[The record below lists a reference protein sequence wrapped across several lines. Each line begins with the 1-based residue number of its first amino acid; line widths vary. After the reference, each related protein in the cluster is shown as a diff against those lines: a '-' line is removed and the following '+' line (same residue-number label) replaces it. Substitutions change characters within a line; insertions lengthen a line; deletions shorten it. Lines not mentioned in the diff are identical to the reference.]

1 MIQRV
6 EKIIG
11 AKYSGGNILLNNGLL
26 YFSVGKYI
34 SIYDHVNLR
43 SEVLQTSNSTNISI
57 LSTSS
62 CGKFLLIVDFLG
74 SIFILNL
81 QKKTT
86 ITKISTRERV
96 LDAKFS
102 TGSKFFAVVKQ
113 GKVDIWSLQLVG
125 LSFQKVSLFKTFA
138 IPFFH
143 TENNRSLSWSS
154 DDSCI
159 VLGCE
164 DYTCRIFELRNQAGE
179 DKAEVLI
186 GQKEYIIDTHMSNDM
201 STTYCVTRN
210 GTLGTWQKIKG
221 KWRMEE
227 VKKLNSVSLASSSCF
242 NRKNSLLVVGFGSF
256 FLLYD
261 IHLHMQLQKIALDH
275 LSLSSCNFSGNG
287 EVILFGSDRNGRISL
302 WEWKKELMI
311 FTYEG
316 HQQNIRTCAFSRDG
330 SLIATGSAD
339 CNVKVWNHNSGDCVS
354 TFSDHLMPVTAVT
367 FTTANHIVI
376 SASLDGTVRAFD
388 LIRHRNF
395 RILVGDESGQYS
407 CLAVD
412 SSGDMICAGTCDTS
426 KIFLWSLKSGRL
438 LDVLVG
444 HVAPVSGLHFN
455 HSNSTLISGSWDK
468 SIRFW
473 DIYDGR
479 KKETEVIS
487 LLSDVTCLDLNSY
500 NSHLAVSSID
510 GNVSIICSR
519 TMEIISSFD
528 ASQDINGTQEDHY
541 DTNIHTLAYNMDGE
555 LLLACSYFH
564 MYTFE
569 SKGYTLLR
577 RFAAGNW
584 IQMEN
589 LCSSTSQLIFSAKC
603 SPVKQCWAA
612 STSNGLYLFAEE
624 NFRKALFEVAK
635 QSKCNNVIEMI
646 ATGSYYEAVSTA
658 LGLKLDFRVL
668 QSILYSIP
676 QRSVGNVIKMLSQ
689 EHLVLLLEVLQSCL
703 AGSKHLTITLSWL
716 HRICLTRCEV
726 LSALPLSSLTH
737 VLGQVSDLHHMESW
751 NISKNK
757 YALDFVCH

>member
-242 NRKNSLLVVGFGSF
+242 NRKNALLVVGFGSF

-412 SSGDMICAGTCDTS
+412 SSGDMICAGTCDT
-426 KIFLWSLKSGRL
+426 
-438 LDVLVG
+438 
-444 HVAPVSGLHFN
+444 
-455 HSNSTLISGSWDK
+455 T
-468 SIRFW
+468 
-473 DIYDGR
+473 
-479 KKETEVIS
+479 
-487 LLSDVTCLDLNSY
+487 
-500 NSHLAVSSID
+500 
-510 GNVSIICSR
+510 
-519 TMEIISSFD
+519 
-528 ASQDINGTQEDHY
+528 
-541 DTNIHTLAYNMDGE
+541 
-555 LLLACSYFH
+555 
-564 MYTFE
+564 
-569 SKGYTLLR
+569 
-577 RFAAGNW
+577 
-584 IQMEN
+584 
-589 LCSSTSQLIFSAKC
+589 KC